1 MSKGGKGRRG
11 KLTSYAV
18 FHGFEAR
25 GTPFTKLACRD
36 STPKIEAAAAKY
48 AFVK

>member
-1 MSKGGKGRRG
+1 MEGKEGGE

-25 GTPFTKLACRD
+25 GTPLTKLVCHD
-36 STPKIEAAAAKY
+36 STPKIEAAAAQMPM
-48 AFVK
+48 